1 MDNFNSGGAA
11 IVLGVAFISASI
23 ATLYLYASAPFW
35 FVLLCGCGGTFLI
48 TYSISLRYFVVKELI
63 NMGYDPQ
70 KAKHAYKFRFG
81 PIQL

>member
-1 MDNFNSGGAA
+1 MDKFNSGGTE

-23 ATLYLYASAPFW
+23 ATLYLDASAPYW

-48 TYSISLRYFVVKELI
+48 TYSISLRYFVVKGLI
-63 NMGYDPQ
+63 NMGHDP
-70 KAKHAYKFRFG
+70 KKTKHAYKFRFG